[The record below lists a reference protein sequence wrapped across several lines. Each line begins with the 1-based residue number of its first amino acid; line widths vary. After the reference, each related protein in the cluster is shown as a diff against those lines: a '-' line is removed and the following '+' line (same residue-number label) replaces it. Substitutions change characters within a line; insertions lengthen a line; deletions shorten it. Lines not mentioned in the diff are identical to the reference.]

1 MAKIALSKL
10 TLEELVNLEKI
21 AYKVVAKYENENRIW
36 ENDNTKNEL
45 FLKYKRVYEKV
56 FLEMINRVDEIE

>member
-56 FLEMINRVDEIE
+56 FQEMISRVDEIE

>member
-45 FLKYKRVYEKV
+45 FLKYKRIYEKV